1 MFDKLIEIITRFWN
15 DILPFIIVEQW
26 NEAIHLRLGKYHRT
40 LKAGIWI
47 KIPFFDSIIETAV
60 ITQTVNLPAQTL
72 TTLDEQGIVLKALIR
87 YRVVNVKNYL
97 LNVMHA
103 NDVLVDTTM
112 GMIRDIVELTTWADL
127 IDVNEQIT
135 AEVKEFVEK
144 WGIEI
149 EKITITDLAIVKTFR
164 ILGDD
169 IKPLP
174 LNEFNNG

>member
-1 MFDKLIEIITRFWN
+1 MFDKLIEILTRFWN
-15 DILPFIIVEQW
+15 DILPFVIVEQW
-26 NEAIHLRLGKYHRT
+26 NQAIHLRLGKYNRT
-40 LKAGIWI
+40 LKAGIWL

-72 TTLDEQGIVLKALIR
+72 TTLDEKGIVLKALIR
-87 YRVVNVKNYL
+87 YRVNDVTKYL
-97 LNVMHA
+97 LSVMHA

-112 GMIRDIVELTTWADL
+112 GMIRDIVEVTNWADL
-127 IDVNEQIT
+127 VDVNEQIT
-135 AEVKEFVEK
+135 AEVKEFVQK

-174 LNEFNNG
+174 LNEINNG

>member
-1 MFDKLIEIITRFWN
+1 MFDKLIDFLIQFGK
-15 DILPFIIVEQW
+15 DLLPFVIVEQW
-26 NEAIHLRLGKYHRT
+26 NGAVHLRFGKFVSVRYPGIHLKL
-40 LKAGIWI
+40 
-47 KIPFFDSIIETAV
+47 PFFDSIIETPV

-72 TTLDEQGIVLKALIR
+72 TTLDEKGIVLKALIR
-87 YRVVNVKNYL
+87 YRVTNVKDYL
-97 LNVMHA
+97 LGVMHA

-112 GMIRDIVELTTWADL
+112 GMIRDIVEITNWEDL
-127 IDVNEQIT
+127 VDVNEQIT
-135 AEVKEFVEK
+135 AEVKEFVQK

-174 LNEFNNG
+174 LNEINNG